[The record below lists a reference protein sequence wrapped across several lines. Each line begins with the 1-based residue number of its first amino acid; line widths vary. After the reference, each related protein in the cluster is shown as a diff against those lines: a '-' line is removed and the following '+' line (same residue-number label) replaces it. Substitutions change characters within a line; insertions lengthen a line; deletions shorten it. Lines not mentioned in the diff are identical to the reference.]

1 MALSMKMQ
9 NTSHARIGTL
19 PILTY
24 YRLSSK
30 LGGLAIRPLL
40 SRPHDEIQ
48 MQIRFKRFGVITG
61 FALLLAVLIVNA
73 VITKKQLDQQIATG
87 LWVVHTRQ
95 VQLKISETL
104 VLLTDAETGQRGF
117 LYTGEERYLAPYD
130 LAVRQI
136 QPRIDELS
144 GLTADNPRQ
153 QAAIRQLHQLA
164 RDKLGELAST
174 IALYRSGKADEARK
188 LVLSDRGLHTMEQV
202 RAVVAG
208 MEDEES
214 RLERDRDASYRGTIA
229 LTLTSI
235 YLTTVLATS
244 GLVLLAFFILRHL
257 KLRERHAHEMRAR
270 EEWFRVTLTSIG
282 DAVIATDQNGQ
293 VTFLN
298 PIAEGLTGFSTA
310 RAMGKNILELFPI
323 FHESTMAPVDNPVA
337 RVIAEGRAT
346 GLANHTVLRRG
357 DGVLTPIDDSAAPI
371 RDDSGKLIGVVLV
384 FRDIT
389 NDKKTE
395 RVLRNTEKLSAA
407 ARLSATVAHEIN
419 NPLEA
424 AVNLV
429 YLTKM
434 NPALPEDAVR
444 QLTQVEQELD
454 RVAHITRQTLG
465 FFRDKN
471 APGPVK
477 LEAIIDSV
485 LRIYANKMAS
495 KNITIHRR
503 FEDCP
508 PISGIESEIQQVV
521 SNLISNAADAA
532 ATGGVVTITLE
543 CIERAG
549 KNTVHL
555 MVEDDGPG
563 VPDEHRDRIFEPFFT
578 TKQDVGTG
586 LGLWVS
592 REIIERHGGTIELVK
607 REDGA
612 QGAAFSVAF
621 EAAPHAM

>member
-1 MALSMKMQ
+1 
-9 NTSHARIGTL
+9 
-19 PILTY
+19 
-24 YRLSSK
+24 
-30 LGGLAIRPLL
+30 
-40 SRPHDEIQ
+40 
-48 MQIRFKRFGVITG
+48 
-61 FALLLAVLIVNA
+61 
-73 VITKKQLDQQIATG
+73 
-87 LWVVHTRQ
+87 
-95 VQLKISETL
+95 
-104 VLLTDAETGQRGF
+104 
-117 LYTGEERYLAPYD
+117 
-130 LAVRQI
+130 
-136 QPRIDELS
+136 
-144 GLTADNPRQ
+144 
-153 QAAIRQLHQLA
+153 
-164 RDKLGELAST
+164 
-174 IALYRSGKADEARK
+174 
-188 LVLSDRGLHTMEQV
+188 
-202 RAVVAG
+202 
-208 MEDEES
+208 
-214 RLERDRDASYRGTIA
+214 
-229 LTLTSI
+229 
-235 YLTTVLATS
+235 
-244 GLVLLAFFILRHL
+244 
-257 KLRERHAHEMRAR
+257 
-270 EEWFRVTLTSIG
+270 
-282 DAVIATDQNGQ
+282 
-293 VTFLN
+293 
-298 PIAEGLTGFSTA
+298 
-310 RAMGKNILELFPI
+310 
-323 FHESTMAPVDNPVA
+323 MAPVDNPVA

>member
-1 MALSMKMQ
+1 
-9 NTSHARIGTL
+9 
-19 PILTY
+19 
-24 YRLSSK
+24 
-30 LGGLAIRPLL
+30 
-40 SRPHDEIQ
+40 

-87 LWVVHTRQ
+87 LWVVHTGQ

-153 QAAIRQLHQLA
+153 QAAIRQLRQLA
-164 RDKLGELAST
+164 RNKLDELAST

-202 RAVVAG
+202 RAVVTG

-214 RLERDRDASYRGTIA
+214 RLERDRDASYRRTIA

-244 GLVLLAFFILRHL
+244 GLVLLAYFILRHL

-310 RAMGKNILELFPI
+310 QAMGKNILELFPI

-346 GLANHTVLRRG
+346 GLANHTVLRRV
-357 DGVLTPIDDSAAPI
+357 DGTLTPIDDSAAPI

-389 NDKKTE
+389 NDRKTE

-477 LEAIIDSV
+477 LEDIIDSV

-532 ATGGVVTITLE
+532 TTGGVVTITLE
-543 CIERAG
+543 TSEKAG
-549 KNTVHL
+549 NTTVHL
-555 MVEDDGPG
+555 RVEDDGPG

-621 EAAPHAM
+621 EAAPHL